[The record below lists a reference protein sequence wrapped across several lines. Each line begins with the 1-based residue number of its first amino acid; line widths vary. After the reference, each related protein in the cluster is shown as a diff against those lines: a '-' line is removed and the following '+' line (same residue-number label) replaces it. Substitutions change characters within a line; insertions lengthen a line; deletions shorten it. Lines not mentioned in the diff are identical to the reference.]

1 MIRILGL
8 ATLLLTSFALVGF
21 AGDKKEPV
29 RHAAF
34 ESLKKLAGEW
44 VALGKD
50 GKPTDQVVSVYKV
63 TAAGSAVHE
72 VIFPGTAHEMIT
84 VYHLDGKDLV
94 LTHFCAAKN
103 QPQMKAEPMKGNK
116 LEFKFTGGANIDV
129 KKDMHMHEGT
139 ITFIDDNT
147 IESMWQGWM
156 DGKPDDGHK
165 VSMKLVRK
173 K

>member
-1 MIRILGL
+1 
-8 ATLLLTSFALVGF
+8 
-21 AGDKKEPV
+21 
-29 RHAAF
+29 
-34 ESLKKLAGEW
+34 
-44 VALGKD
+44 
-50 GKPTDQVVSVYKV
+50 V

-84 VYHLDGKDLV
+84 VYHLDGKELV

-129 KKDMHMHEGT
+129 KKDMHMHEGAV
-139 ITFIDDNT
+139 TFIDDNT
-147 IESMWQGWM
+147 IESTWQGWM
-156 DGKPDDGHK
+156 NGKPDDGHK

-173 K
+173 TAK